1 MHFGVH
7 MNTKEVAERALSL
20 IRSLI
25 LQDLFLGYKQTGKVP
40 RYTVVKITEELFVI
54 LLLTIS
60 LVMIN
65 KLDSLSSFILS
76 LGIVH
81 VMYALFSPA
90 LYNSLGVKNKL
101 KPVLREEA
109 LKVLAKMLLKVNR
122 YLNKVYVT
130 GSICYAQQVR
140 DVDVTIVPVSYF
152 SAYVLFIHLR
162 IWIFKFITR
171 RIHFFPDVYIL
182 EYNIYSYTCEPEI
195 MK

>member
-1 MHFGVH
+1 
-7 MNTKEVAERALSL
+7 MNTKEIAGRTLSL

-25 LQDLFLGYKQTGKVP
+25 LQDLFWGYRQTGKVP
-40 RYTVVKITEELFVI
+40 RYTVVKITEELFII

-60 LVMIN
+60 LVVIN
-65 KLDSLSSFILS
+65 KFNGLSSLLLS

-81 VMYALFSPA
+81 VMYALFSPP

-101 KPVLREEA
+101 KPVPRKEA
-109 LKVLAKMLLKVNR
+109 LKVLAKMLLKVNK

-130 GSICYAQQVR
+130 GSICYAEQVR
-140 DVDVTIVPVSYF
+140 DVDATIVPVSYF

-171 RIHFFPDVYIL
+171 RIRFFPDIYIL